1 MNSALIPKKET
12 QQIITNAELQE
23 IRKHVEESIYSSPL
37 VKRIPEVQDYINKLF
52 SIPVQKYAI
61 DRIRKQR
68 NDEEYEYEATDYQMV
83 RSIFRSFAFF
93 GGVYISNGKNMSES
107 LLKRFKR
114 TVQ

>member
-1 MNSALIPKKET
+1 MDGTLIPKKET
-12 QQIITNAELQE
+12 QQIITDAELQE
-23 IRKHVEESIYSSPL
+23 IRKHVEQSIYSSPL
-37 VKRIPEVQDYINKLF
+37 VKRVPEVQDYIDKLF

-68 NDEEYEYEATDYQMV
+68 NEEEQEYEDTDYQMI
-83 RSIFRSFAFF
+83 RSIYRSFAFF
-93 GGVYISNGKNMSES
+93 GGAYISNVKNMSES